1 MQEVDIANNDGNV
14 QQNYN
19 LDLDII
25 DQLDPEYIWK
35 NQVTTT
41 GHDNATKSRTR
52 KGYRA

>member
-25 DQLDPEYIWK
+25 DQLDQEYIRK
-35 NQVTTT
+35 NQANTT
-41 GHDNATKSRTR
+41 GHDSATKSRTR
-52 KGYRA
+52 KG